1 MENSILNSVKKMI
14 GIMPEYTDYDDTII
28 AHINTIFMNLNMMG
42 IGPENYF
49 SISDDTATWDE
60 FITGNSQNLEAIRT
74 YVGIKVRLMF
84 DPPSNSFVI
93 DSLNKQ
99 LAEIE
104 YRIYVIAD
112 NRTPDE

>member
-28 AHINTIFMNLNMMG
+28 MHINTILMNLNTMG

-49 SISDDTATWDE
+49 SISDDTATWDD
-60 FITGNSQNLEAIRT
+60 FITGNSQNLEAIRS

-93 DSLNKQ
+93 DALNKH
-99 LAEIE
+99 LAEIV
-104 YRIYVIAD
+104 YRLYVMAD
-112 NRTPDE
+112 NRTSEV